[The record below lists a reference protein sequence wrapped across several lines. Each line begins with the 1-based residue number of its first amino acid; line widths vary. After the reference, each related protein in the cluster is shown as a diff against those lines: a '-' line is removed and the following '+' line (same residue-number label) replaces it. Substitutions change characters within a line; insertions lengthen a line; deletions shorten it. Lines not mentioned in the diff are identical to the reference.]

1 MGNKKHYA
9 ERDIIEQGEHYTNHV
24 MALTAEGLHGKS
36 EIAAELAHRDQ
47 RIAALEAENDELRDK
62 LEAAEALIEAYE
74 DGSICAD
81 ERSELIRKARKR
93 YEEARGDG

>member
-47 RIAALEAENDELRDK
+47 RIAALEAENAELRAK
-62 LEAAEALIEAYE
+62 LERLQTLARPAAYTPV
-74 DGSICAD
+74 AD
-81 ERSELIRKARKR
+81 WVLLQSAQVELRKHL
-93 YEEARGDG
+93 EARGND